1 MRYLFGFMCVC
12 ALTVMPLV
20 GCSETT
26 GDGGSGGEAGN
37 GGSGGMPECQS
48 PEDCNDGN
56 ACTADACA
64 DGVCEF
70 TAVEDQTDCTVFGE
84 LFAAPGLCVTGS
96 CAPECQVLGE
106 GSACRL
112 PPEGTGVCIDIFCE
126 PRCENDTDCTDY
138 KDCTADTCLSNGLCE
153 SVAVQDG
160 TPCAGGTCQ
169 SGECDLETSLLPCT
183 EQGIRNATA
192 AGGGPYMFDCGGPR
206 TVAIQ
211 TTIAIDKNVSL
222 DGAGDLTIKGND
234 DESVFFVAPDV
245 TAKLDGLVVTGGF
258 SFASGSIENQ
268 GALTL
273 TDCSVSEN
281 AGTGIDNEGT
291 LTLIDSTVSDN
302 RRSSPQYAIG
312 VGGIRSHGDRASVT
326 LMNSAV
332 LNNNSIGVGGISCS
346 ALTMVNSTV
355 SGNRGDRVG
364 GIQVH
369 GMAILTSS
377 TVSGNRSGESS
388 DIFDLN
394 SLGGTL
400 TMTNTLVDG
409 ACKTFR
415 NVVSNGYNIES
426 PGDTCD
432 FDQPTDQVN
441 VSADDLKLGPLQ
453 DNGGP
458 TMTHA
463 LLPGSVAID
472 QIPAVDCVD
481 AEGEPLTTDQR
492 NFARDS
498 MCDVGA
504 FEVQPAP

>member
-1 MRYLFGFMCVC
+1 MRILFTFICVL
-12 ALTVMPLV
+12 ALGVM
-20 GCSETT
+20 GCSETGGT
-26 GDGGSGGEAGN
+26 GDGGT
-37 GGSGGMPECQS
+37 GGMPECQS
-48 PEDCNDGN
+48 PEDCNDLEE
-56 ACTADACA
+56 CTEDACA

-96 CAPECQVLGE
+96 CVPECQVLGE

-302 RRSSPQYAIG
+302 GRSFPQSSID
-312 VGGIRSHGDRASVT
+312 VGGIRSGGDRASVT

-332 LNNNSIGVGGISCS
+332 LNNAGRIGGILLVSGTLTLTNSTVSNNAGARVGGIHLQDTVI
-346 ALTMVNSTV
+346 LTNSTV
-355 SGNRGDRVG
+355 SGN
-364 GIQVH
+364 
-369 GMAILTSS
+369 
-377 TVSGNRSGESS
+377 NSGEDG
-388 DIFDLN
+388 DIYSPGDFP
-394 SLGGTL
+394 TL
-400 TMTNTLVDG
+400 TVTNSIVDG
-409 ACKTFR
+409 DCSGFYIML
-415 NVVSNGYNIES
+415 SNGYNIES
-426 PGDTCD
+426 PGDTCG
-432 FDQPTDQVN
+432 FDQTGDQSG
-441 VSADDLKLGPLQ
+441 VSAVLLDLQPLAS
-453 DNGGP
+453 NGGP
-458 TMTHA
+458 TQTHA
-463 LLPGSVAID
+463 I
-472 QIPAVDCVD
+472 
-481 AEGEPLTTDQR
+481 TTDSAGFNAGTCEVDEDQR
-492 NFARDS
+492 GVTRPQGPA
-498 MCDVGA
+498 CDVGA
-504 FEVQPAP
+504 FELEVAP